1 MSRVFFLFAI
11 VLLTLAAPGGPIL
24 YEAIERRYCRL
35 DIP

>member
-1 MSRVFFLFAI
+1 MGRVFFPFAT
-11 VLLTLAAPGGPIL
+11 VLLTFAAPGGPIL